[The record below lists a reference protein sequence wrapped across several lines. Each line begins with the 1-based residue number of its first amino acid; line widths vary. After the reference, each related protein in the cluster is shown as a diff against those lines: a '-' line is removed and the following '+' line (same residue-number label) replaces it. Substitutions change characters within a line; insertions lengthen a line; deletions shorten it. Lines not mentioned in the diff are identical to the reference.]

1 MKKILTI
8 FLLVGMTIFS
18 FGKGLEGRGYGKTSN
33 EARRNALDDLSQQIR
48 VTVESSYSSDKSF
61 NDGETR
67 EELMSSINL
76 ISKNE
81 LLGIEYKTKKYF
93 LRRKY
98 RVIAKI
104 EEENLPLYED
114 KAETYKNNIYLN
126 VQKSESTETLQGRKE
141 LLQKS
146 LEELDYYEGY
156 KSVAMILGS
165 KKAYSM
171 KYTRADLEGRI
182 TRIDN
187 ILNAPKVMLVTLT
200 GDYPSEAY
208 DFIKNKV
215 DNLISTISKNS
226 STKLVIAKE
235 MNNDVNTLFNV
246 NVNSYYIDLT
256 DPVTY
261 NEKEIIGEKYEA
273 SINITITA
281 KDKNIE
287 GFLINKTS
295 NSTAYDFNS
304 RKSAMYKAVTV
315 LFNREEQELKDSFS
329 F

>member
-8 FLLVGMTIFS
+8 FLLIGITVIS
-18 FGKGLEGRGYGKTSN
+18 LGKSLEGTGYGTTSG

-48 VTVESSYSSDKSF
+48 VTVESNYSSDKSF
-61 NDGETR
+61 SNGESK

-76 ISKNE
+76 ISNND

-93 LRRKY
+93 LRKKY

-104 EEENLPLYED
+104 DQENLPLYED
-114 KAETYKNNIYLN
+114 QAESYKNNIYLN

-141 LLQKS
+141 LLEKS
-146 LEELDYYEGY
+146 LKELDYYEGY

-165 KKAYSM
+165 SKVFTM
-171 KYTRADLEGRI
+171 NYTRADLEGRI
-182 TRIDN
+182 ARIDN

-208 DFIKNKV
+208 DYIKNRV
-215 DNLISTISKNS
+215 DNLISTLSKNS

-235 MNNDVNTLFNV
+235 MNEDVNTLFNV

-261 NEKEIIGEKYEA
+261 NDKEIIGEKYEA

-295 NSTAYDFNS
+295 DATAYDFNS
-304 RKSAMYKAVTV
+304 RKSAMYKAVTT
-315 LFNREEQELKDSFS
+315 LFNIEEKELANSFS